1 MGLTVL
7 PPDVNE
13 GEYAFAALPDGR
25 IRYGLGAVKGVG
37 RAAAEAIAEE
47 RARGGPYADLADLT
61 QRIDPNKLGKRVLEA
76 LTSAGALDALGANRA
91 SVWQTLSEAMRAADQ
106 HVRDREAGQQG
117 LFGGAVEGRVPVTP
131 ARVPDWPMAQKL
143 AGERDTLG
151 HYLSGHPT
159 DACRDWLA
167 QFTGASIGK
176 ADSLYKA
183 PPDGNEWRARG
194 DANAVVLA
202 GVVAELRRR
211 NDQMAFAVLEDWSG
225 RIEVSFF
232 REAMAQYGSLL
243 SKDALL
249 VVEGWLQLDEFSGGM
264 AFRAKRALTLEQ
276 ACERA
281 ARVVTLRVRDAAP
294 DCPRRLAAALS
305 AHRPGKPRSAWSTA
319 APPARPAWT
328 WASPGACARRPR
340 WSKPCAA
347 WRRSRPSSSSWVA
360 SRAPPSRRAARPSSG
375 RWPDA
380 SFRLGATAGILR
392 GRGSN
397 AATWAAM
404 PAR

>member
-1 MGLTVL
+1 M
-7 PPDVNE
+7 
-13 GEYAFAALPDGR
+13 A
-25 IRYGLGAVKGVG
+25 
-37 RAAAEAIAEE
+37 
-47 RARGGPYADLADLT
+47 
-61 QRIDPNKLGKRVLEA
+61 
-76 LTSAGALDALGANRA
+76 
-91 SVWQTLSEAMRAADQ
+91 
-106 HVRDREAGQQG
+106 
-117 LFGGAVEGRVPVTP
+117 

-167 QFTGASIGK
+167 QLTGASIGK
-176 ADSLYKA
+176 SDTLYKP

-194 DANAVVLA
+194 DSNAVVLA

-264 AFRAKRALTLEQ
+264 ALRAKRALTLEQ

-281 ARVVTLRVRDAAP
+281 ARVVTLRVRNAAP
-294 DCPRRLAAALS
+294 DLPRRLAAALS
-305 AHRPGKPRSAWSTA
+305 AHRPGQTPIRLLYCSAAGEAGVDLGESWRVRATPALVEALRGLAEAEAVELVLGRLPS
-319 APPARPAWT
+319 APEPQ
-328 WASPGACARRPR
+328 
-340 WSKPCAA
+340 
-347 WRRSRPSSSSWVA
+347 
-360 SRAPPSRRAARPSSG
+360 SRASQFRAMA
-375 RWPDA
+375 
-380 SFRLGATAGILR
+380 
-392 GRGSN
+392 
-397 AATWAAM
+397 
-404 PAR
+404 